1 MSLKIKGPVLSGNQ
15 ITLINEIKELEYLV
29 LEKIKS
35 LQNNTEVGSDPRW
48 ISTGKTDIE
57 KGFMSLIKGIS
68 TGVNIVDGN

>member
-1 MSLKIKGPVLSGNQ
+1 MSLKIKGPVLSGNH